1 MPKVKLRRAVVA
13 LLAAFVLYGIA
24 AEIGHGRLPDRIWMG
39 AHYVENIQLLPTFAS
54 LAEEGTFLFESRVL
68 PESIVVS
75 TRRVLIGLVL
85 GSLAGILLGLATG
98 SAARFESLADPWVT
112 LFRFT
117 PALALLPLY
126 VVWFGYGEAS
136 KVLLIATSVAVITFL
151 GAHQGV
157 RGVPRVYLDA
167 AASLGAGGWLR
178 FRKVVLPAAFPAIFA
193 SVRIAAGLAWVT
205 IVVAELI
212 DPRIP
217 SLGYLLAL
225 AGEYPRVPT
234 MLIGLATV
242 GALVLVFDGLLLLLH
257 ARATRWM
264 GRAA

>member
-1 MPKVKLRRAVVA
+1 MMRVRRAVIA
-13 LLAAFVLYGIA
+13 ILAIVVLYGIVA
-24 AEIGHGRLPDRIWMG
+24 QVGYGRLPERMWLG
-39 AHYVENIQLLPTFAS
+39 AHYVDNVKLLPTFRQ
-54 LAEEGTFLFESRVL
+54 LAEEGAFLIESRILVDSAL
-68 PESIVVS
+68 VS
-75 TRRVLIGLVL
+75 ARRVTIGLVL
-85 GSLAGILLGLATG
+85 GSLLGILLGLLTGWAT
-98 SAARFESLADPWVT
+98 RVESLADPWVT

-126 VVWFGYGEAS
+126 VVWFGFGETS
-136 KVLLIATSVAVITFL
+136 KVLLIASNVAVITLL

-167 AASLGAGGWLR
+167 AASLGAGRWLR
-178 FRKVVLPAAFPAIFA
+178 FRKIVLPAAFPSIFA

-212 DPRIP
+212 DARMP

-225 AGEYPRVPT
+225 SGAYPRVPT
-234 MLIGLATV
+234 MLIAIATV
-242 GALVLVFDGLLLLLH
+242 GALVLVFDLAALLLY

-264 GRAA
+264 SRAA